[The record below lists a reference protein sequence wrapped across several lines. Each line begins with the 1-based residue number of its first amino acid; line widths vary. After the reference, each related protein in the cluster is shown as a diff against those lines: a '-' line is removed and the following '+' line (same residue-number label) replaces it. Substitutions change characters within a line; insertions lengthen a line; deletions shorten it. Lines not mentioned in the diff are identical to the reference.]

1 MILSKFNK
9 NKTAHKLSH
18 FLIFILPTELSFRF
32 LLNNYSNY
40 TFYNSLFFFFGR
52 MVGCMT
58 SCTCASSILSVSS
71 SNWATPQTPNK
82 PQSSQNSTPCKSV
95 SNLSEKLSIC
105 TSLSGKLSIY
115 TSMSGKLNTY
125 TFVSFIFVEH
135 QFFFNFIAKSIH
147 ALSNVDESK
156 IFDHYN

>member
-1 MILSKFNK
+1 
-9 NKTAHKLSH
+9 
-18 FLIFILPTELSFRF
+18 
-32 LLNNYSNY
+32 
-40 TFYNSLFFFFGR
+40 
-52 MVGCMT
+52 MT

-71 SNWATPQTPNK
+71 SNWATPQIPNK

-115 TSMSGKLNTY
+115 KSMSGKLNTY

-135 QFFFNFIAKSIH
+135 QFFKISLLSQSMRYQMLMKAKYLTTIINWLFLCPDIK
-147 ALSNVDESK
+147 LSSK
-156 IFDHYN
+156 LRFTKSTKNWCPWIVMKNTVV

>member
-1 MILSKFNK
+1 
-9 NKTAHKLSH
+9 
-18 FLIFILPTELSFRF
+18 
-32 LLNNYSNY
+32 
-40 TFYNSLFFFFGR
+40 
-52 MVGCMT
+52 MT

-95 SNLSEKLSIC
+95 SNLSEELSIC

-115 TSMSGKLNTY
+115 KSMSGKLNTY

-135 QFFFNFIAKSIH
+135 QFFLISLLSQSMHYQMLMKAKYLTTIINWLFLCPDITGK
-147 ALSNVDESK
+147 LSSK
-156 IFDHYN
+156 LRFTKSTKNWCPWIVMKNTVV

>member
-1 MILSKFNK
+1 
-9 NKTAHKLSH
+9 
-18 FLIFILPTELSFRF
+18 
-32 LLNNYSNY
+32 
-40 TFYNSLFFFFGR
+40 

-95 SNLSEKLSIC
+95 SNLSEELSIC

-135 QFFFNFIAKSIH
+135 QFFLISLLSQSMRYQMLMKARYLTTMINWLFLCPDIKLSSKLRFTKSTKNWCPWIVMK
-147 ALSNVDESK
+147 NTVV
-156 IFDHYN
+156 

>member
-1 MILSKFNK
+1 
-9 NKTAHKLSH
+9 
-18 FLIFILPTELSFRF
+18 
-32 LLNNYSNY
+32 
-40 TFYNSLFFFFGR
+40 

-105 TSLSGKLSIY
+105 SSLSGKLSIY

-125 TFVSFIFVEH
+125 TFVSLIFVVH
-135 QFFFNFIAKSIH
+135 AIKCWWKQNIWPLYLINWLFLCPDIKLSSKLKFTKSTKNWCAWI
-147 ALSNVDESK
+147 VMKEQYK
-156 IFDHYN
+156 I

>member
-1 MILSKFNK
+1 
-9 NKTAHKLSH
+9 
-18 FLIFILPTELSFRF
+18 
-32 LLNNYSNY
+32 
-40 TFYNSLFFFFGR
+40 

-135 QFFFNFIAKSIH
+135 QFFLISL
-147 ALSNVDESK
+147 LSQSMLIKCWWKQDIWPQWLIDCSFVQILSYLQNWDLQNPQKTDAHE
-156 IFDHYN
+156 

>member
-1 MILSKFNK
+1 
-9 NKTAHKLSH
+9 
-18 FLIFILPTELSFRF
+18 
-32 LLNNYSNY
+32 
-40 TFYNSLFFFFGR
+40 
-52 MVGCMT
+52 MT

-125 TFVSFIFVEH
+125 TFVSLIFVEH
-135 QFFFNFIAKSIH
+135 QFFLISLLINQMLMKARYLTTRFTGNLLFLCPDIKLSSKLKYTKSTKNWCPWI
-147 ALSNVDESK
+147 VMEE
-156 IFDHYN
+156 

>member
-1 MILSKFNK
+1 
-9 NKTAHKLSH
+9 
-18 FLIFILPTELSFRF
+18 
-32 LLNNYSNY
+32 
-40 TFYNSLFFFFGR
+40 

-71 SNWATPQTPNK
+71 SNWATPQIPNK

-115 TSMSGKLNTY
+115 KSMSGKLNTY

-135 QFFFNFIAKSIH
+135 QFFLISLLSQSMRYQMLMKAKYLTTIINWLFLCPDIK
-147 ALSNVDESK
+147 LSSK
-156 IFDHYN
+156 LRFTKSTKNWCPWIVMKNTVV

>member
-1 MILSKFNK
+1 
-9 NKTAHKLSH
+9 
-18 FLIFILPTELSFRF
+18 
-32 LLNNYSNY
+32 
-40 TFYNSLFFFFGR
+40 

-95 SNLSEKLSIC
+95 SNLSEELSIC

-135 QFFFNFIAKSIH
+135 QFFLISLLSQSMRYQMLMKAKYLTTIINWLFLCPDIK
-147 ALSNVDESK
+147 LSSK
-156 IFDHYN
+156 LRFTKSTKNWCPWIVMMNTVVLNLYANYQ

>member
-1 MILSKFNK
+1 
-9 NKTAHKLSH
+9 
-18 FLIFILPTELSFRF
+18 
-32 LLNNYSNY
+32 
-40 TFYNSLFFFFGR
+40 

-95 SNLSEKLSIC
+95 SNLSEELSIC

-115 TSMSGKLNTY
+115 KSMSGKLNTY
-125 TFVSFIFVEH
+125 TFVSFLFVEH
-135 QFFFNFIAKSIH
+135 QFFLISLLSQSMRYQMLMKAKYLTTIINWLFLCPDIK
-147 ALSNVDESK
+147 LSSK
-156 IFDHYN
+156 LRFTKSTKNWCPWIVMKNTVV

>member
-1 MILSKFNK
+1 MI
-9 NKTAHKLSH
+9 
-18 FLIFILPTELSFRF
+18 
-32 LLNNYSNY
+32 
-40 TFYNSLFFFFGR
+40 
-52 MVGCMT
+52 

-71 SNWATPQTPNK
+71 SNWATPQIPNK

-115 TSMSGKLNTY
+115 KSMSGKLNTY

-135 QFFFNFIAKSIH
+135 QFFKISLLSQSMRYQMLMKAKYLTTIINWLFLCPDIK
-147 ALSNVDESK
+147 LSSK
-156 IFDHYN
+156 LRFTKSTKNWCPWIVMKNTVV

>member
-1 MILSKFNK
+1 
-9 NKTAHKLSH
+9 
-18 FLIFILPTELSFRF
+18 
-32 LLNNYSNY
+32 
-40 TFYNSLFFFFGR
+40 
-52 MVGCMT
+52 MT

-95 SNLSEKLSIC
+95 SNLSEELSIC

-115 TSMSGKLNTY
+115 KSMSGKLNTY

-135 QFFFNFIAKSIH
+135 QLFLISLLSQSMRYQMLMKAKYLTTIINWLFLCPDIK
-147 ALSNVDESK
+147 LSSK
-156 IFDHYN
+156 LRFTKSTKNWCPWIVMKNTVV

>member
-1 MILSKFNK
+1 
-9 NKTAHKLSH
+9 
-18 FLIFILPTELSFRF
+18 
-32 LLNNYSNY
+32 
-40 TFYNSLFFFFGR
+40 

-115 TSMSGKLNTY
+115 KSMSGKLNTY

-135 QFFFNFIAKSIH
+135 QFFLISLLSQSMRYQMLMKAKYLTTIINWLFLCPDIK
-147 ALSNVDESK
+147 LSSK
-156 IFDHYN
+156 LRFTKSTKNWCPWIVMKNTVV